1 MKNQCFL
8 HPLKKPKEVFKE
20 KLDLFNFGKIDLSF
34 GICLTCG
41 HIFQTTSAN
50 KRAMGNHYR
59 KLSMYVDNLSK
70 PSEGKIKSVNR
81 HISIIKNEFKN
92 FPNSILEV
100 SSMNS
105 FNLKMMKKNGAKK
118 IYSLEPN
125 ERVAN
130 LLKKEN
136 IKVFNNKIENFKSN
150 LKFDLIILSHVLE
163 HLYNPLIALK
173 KCFNV
178 QKQNQKILVEV
189 PLFERVENYKIGS
202 MGLEHIHYFS
212 EKNLNELISSAGYR
226 IDFVSKIFKSTEFPF
241 ITIIASKISKTKI
254 EKANNFKTN
263 FENLKKYIEF
273 TSLEWKRVE
282 NKLKKIPTDI
292 PKYLF
297 GAGPFTS
304 QLLFYTEFDKKN
316 LFGVLDNSIIKQGK
330 NLGKYKILSP
340 KNKNLKKN
348 SIIIISSSALQ
359 DDIYESIKYLK
370 NYGHQIVKLI

>member
-8 HPLKKPKEVFKE
+8 HAAKKPKEVFKE
-20 KLDLFNFGKIDLSF
+20 KLDLFNFGKINLSF
-34 GICLTCG
+34 GLCLTCG
-41 HIFQTTSAN
+41 HIFQTESVS
-50 KRAMGNHYR
+50 KRAMSNHYR
-59 KLSMYVDNLSK
+59 KLSMYVDNLLK
-70 PSEGKIKSVNR
+70 PSEGKIKSVKR
-81 HISIIKNEFKN
+81 HVSIIKNEFKS
-92 FPNSILEV
+92 FPNSILEI

-105 FNLKMMKKNGAKK
+105 FNLKMMKRSGAKK

-130 LLKKEN
+130 LLRKEN

-178 QKQNQKILVEV
+178 QKENQKILVEV
-189 PLFERVENYKIGS
+189 PLFERIENYKIGS

-212 EKNLNELISSAGYR
+212 EKNLNELITSAGYR

-241 ITIIASKISKTKI
+241 ITIIASKVSKIKK
-254 EKANNFKTN
+254 EKANNFKS
-263 FENLKKYIEF
+263 NLQNIKKYINLASF
-273 TSLEWKRVE
+273 EWKRVE
-282 NKLKKIPTDI
+282 SKLKKIPKNV

-304 QLLFYTEFDKKN
+304 QLLYYTKFDKKN
-316 LFGVLDNSIIKQGK
+316 LIGILDNSIIKQGK
-330 NLGKYKILSP
+330 NLGKFKILSP
-340 KNKNLKKN
+340 KIRNLKKKFN
-348 SIIIISSSALQ
+348 NNYFLISFRRQ
-359 DDIYESIKYLK
+359 YL
-370 NYGHQIVKLI
+370 